1 MVKLMLMPQV
11 LTVLNVPLTD
21 KVSQLVDVQEDIM
34 NHLLNLIVTN
44 TVMSVEMNVLLVL
57 LGTSVQNVTTDISY
71 MKTCV
76 T

>member
-34 NHLLNLIVTN
+34 KLLLKLTVTN
-44 TVMSVEMNVLLVL
+44 IVMSVEMNVLLVL

>member
-1 MVKLMLMPQV
+1 MLMPQV